1 MPTYSARIIVLKKTK
16 LAEMDLIVTGFNSD
30 GQQLR
35 LVVKGGRKPG
45 SRRGSH
51 LELFCQTDIV
61 MHLGRSSMY
70 TVTEAQLVNPHSGC
84 RLDIEHSAAAAA
96 ISELVEVLSREAD
109 AEPRLF
115 LLLEAALDTL
125 EKTAIAGLE
134 LMVAAA
140 LLKII
145 AQVGFQPNLE
155 SCLVCG
161 IPFEA
166 DKPNALLAD
175 EQVEQAEQA
184 QSGGYFSSVNTATSS
199 QAPAFYFSFEQG
211 GIICADC
218 QAFDQSSTAA
228 PAVQP
233 ALLNW
238 VALLIK
244 SRFSQLAEFA
254 DAQHQAIGH
263 LLLLFARDWMRAQ
276 VTPKNRSLDFMLN
289 LPAS

>member
-61 MHLGRSSMY
+61 MHQGRSSMY
-70 TVTEAQLVNPHSGC
+70 TVTEAQLVKPHSGC
-84 RLDIEHSAAAAA
+84 RQDIEHNAAAAA

-115 LLLEAALDTL
+115 LLLDAALDTL

-161 IPFEA
+161 QPFEA
-166 DKPNALLAD
+166 DKPD
-175 EQVEQAEQA
+175 
-184 QSGGYFSSVNTATSS
+184 TSL
-199 QAPAFYFSFEQG
+199 AFYFSFEQG

-218 QAFDQSSTAA
+218 QAFDQSATAA

-233 ALLNW
+233 ALLSW

-254 DAQHQAIGH
+254 DTEHQSIGH

-289 LPAS
+289 NSAS